1 MLSGEWRIRKND
13 ELETLFR
20 KPSILETIKNKRLAW
35 AGHVWRSQN
44 PLIRIVLEENPTGK
58 RPLGRPRLRWEDV
71 VRNNVKALGGG
82 SKDVCRD
89 GPSGRIYRRRRRRK
103 RYNLIQSTS
112 WSRRIADIIN
122 IFLIGDVA
130 NLVLLWYLFFPK

>member
-35 AGHVWRSQN
+35 AGHAWRSQN

-71 VRNNVKALGGG
+71 VRNYVKALGRGIEWRIQAANRENWRQG
-82 SKDVCRD
+82 CM
-89 GPSGRIYRRRRRRK
+89 SG
-103 RYNLIQSTS
+103 
-112 WSRRIADIIN
+112 WS
-122 IFLIGDVA
+122 
-130 NLVLLWYLFFPK
+130 